1 MQILFY
7 SSKHNENESRLAG
20 AIKAATPEKSIE
32 RFTSLADLRERLRS
46 IVEPA
51 SIAVLAATD
60 MEELQNLQAFRDM
73 LTEIYVILVIPDWQE
88 STVKL
93 AYILKPRF
101 MNVMEDDFL
110 NLGQIVAK
118 ITRTSH
124 EPPAARFAAKTASG
138 DFKLQP

>member
-1 MQILFY
+1 MQLLLY
-7 SSKHNENESRLAG
+7 SSKQDKNESRLAE
-20 AIKAATPEKSIE
+20 AIQAATPGKSIE
-32 RFTSLADLRERLRS
+32 RFSSLADLRERLRS

-51 SIAVLAATD
+51 SIVVLVAAD
-60 MEELQNLQAFRDM
+60 REELQDMQAFRDM

-101 MNVMEDDFL
+101 LSVIEDDFL
-110 NLGQIVAK
+110 DLSQIVAK

-124 EPPAARFAAKTASG
+124 NPLFTPNNPSSDSRA
-138 DFKLQP
+138 LP